1 VSRVQETAHSEA
13 LVLPD
18 VALATCSLLPD
29 LDADERMLIPALAGH
44 GLTAEPRVWDDAG
57 VRWDEFRLVVVRS
70 TWDYAARRDAFL
82 TWAASLPRV
91 LNPVDVLTWN
101 TDKTYLRTL
110 AASGVPTVPTTWIGP
125 DANDGLSRL
134 PEGNLVVK
142 PAVSS
147 GAQNTARYGPADREA
162 ARTHVQR
169 LIAEGRLVMVQP
181 YVPSVD
187 ARGETGLIFIDGAFS
202 HAIRK
207 GPLLRA
213 PGTTTDELWARE
225 DITPRIPD
233 GDEHALAGAV
243 LDALPWP
250 RETLLYARV
259 DLVRGDDGAPLL
271 LELELAEPS
280 LFLALGSGADLLLA
294 EGIARRLGND

>member
-1 VSRVQETAHSEA
+1 MVIKATARTVAAVRWRTEDRSSALTVIIPAPVATRVARPGDRSLEA

-29 LDADERMLIPALAGH
+29 LDADERMLIPALAAH

-134 PEGNLVVK
+134 PGGQ
-142 PAVSS
+142 P
-147 GAQNTARYGPADREA
+147 RREA
-162 ARTHVQR
+162 
-169 LIAEGRLVMVQP
+169 
-181 YVPSVD
+181 
-187 ARGETGLIFIDGAFS
+187 RGVVGCPEHCS
-202 HAIRK
+202 IR
-207 GPLLRA
+207 A
-213 PGTTTDELWARE
+213 C
-225 DITPRIPD
+225 
-233 GDEHALAGAV
+233 
-243 LDALPWP
+243 
-250 RETLLYARV
+250 
-259 DLVRGDDGAPLL
+259 
-271 LELELAEPS
+271 
-280 LFLALGSGADLLLA
+280 
-294 EGIARRLGND
+294 